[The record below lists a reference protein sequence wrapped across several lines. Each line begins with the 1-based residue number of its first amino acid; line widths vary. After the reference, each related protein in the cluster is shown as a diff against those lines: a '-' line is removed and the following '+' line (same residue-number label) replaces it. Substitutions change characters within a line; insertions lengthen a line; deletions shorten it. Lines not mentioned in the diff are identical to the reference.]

1 MRNILE
7 VKMLLFHEWK
17 EQQIAKEWVVEDGVK
32 VRYVQDKFWYYKQ
45 YGNYCNKWRK
55 QHESGN

>member
-1 MRNILE
+1 ME

-32 VRYVQDKFWYYKQ
+32 VRYAQDKFWYYKQ